1 MIIVTGGAGF
11 IGSNIVAGLNKLG
24 ISDILIV
31 DNLTRAE
38 KFNNLVH
45 LQFSDY
51 LDKEDF
57 LISLKAG
64 KYQGRKIEAV
74 FHQGACTDTMEYNG
88 RYMMGNNYEYSR
100 ILLDFC
106 LAFGIQFIYA
116 SSAAVYGSGRS
127 GYREEE
133 NCEHPLNVYGFSKL
147 LFDRHVRTVLPSSQS
162 QVVGIRYFNVFGPH
176 EEHKGKMASMT
187 FQLYQQWKAG
197 GVLRL
202 FRGSDGYEDG
212 EQRRD
217 FVWVGDVARVNLY
230 FFQNQDKKGIF
241 NCGTGKARTF
251 NSLAQAIVT
260 AKGNGKIDFIEFPEV
275 LRGKYQ
281 NFTEADL
288 GKLRAVGYEDEFT
301 NLEDAVHQYCQ
312 YLADAEN
319 A

>member
-11 IGSNIVAGLNKLG
+11 IGSNLVAGLNKLG

-38 KFNNLVH
+38 KFNNLVP
-45 LQFSDY
+45 LKFADFR
-51 LDKEDF
+51 DKEDF
-57 LISLKAG
+57 LVALKTG
-64 KYQGRKIEAV
+64 QYQGQKIEAI

-106 LAFGIQFIYA
+106 LAAGIPFIYA
-116 SSAAVYGSGRS
+116 SSAAVYGSGLS

-133 NCEHPLNVYGFSKL
+133 SCEYPLNVYGFSKL
-147 LFDRHVRTVLPSSQS
+147 LFDRHVRTVLPSSRS

-187 FQLYQQWKAG
+187 FQLYQQWRNG

-202 FRGSDGYEDG
+202 FQGVDGYADG
-212 EQRRD
+212 EQKRD
-217 FVWVGDVARVNLY
+217 FVYVHDVARVNLF
-230 FFQNQDKKGIF
+230 FFQNQNKKGIF

-251 NSLAQAIVT
+251 NSLAQAIVAT
-260 AKGNGKIDFIEFPEV
+260 KGSGKIDFIEFPEV

-288 GKLRAVGYEDEFT
+288 GKLRGMGYEGEFT
-301 NLEDAVHQYCQ
+301 NLEDAVYQYCQ
-312 YLADAEN
+312 YLADSEN
-319 A
+319 V